1 MDATFLSTL
10 SGTVL
15 RLALSYVPSL
25 KDWYGGLDPQ
35 GKAITMLAVLA
46 ITAVGLFAASCTGL
60 YVTVA
65 CDQAGALEL
74 GKMFFAALIANQ
86 STYLVTRRL

>member
-15 RLALSYVPSL
+15 SLAFSYIPSL
-25 KDWYGGLDPQ
+25 KDWYAGLESQ
-35 GKAITMLAVLA
+35 GKAVVMLGVLA
-46 ITAVGLFAASCTGL
+46 LTAVGLFAASCGGL

-65 CDQAGALEL
+65 CDQAGAIEL
-74 GKMFFAALIANQ
+74 GKFFFTALIANQ